1 MAWAFTRISG
11 LGVWRYLK
19 NVDEV
24 NCPRFLF
31 VSNPNDY
38 SINQINKIMKQQRLT
53 FLLTLLM
60 SMMGITASAHDIEAQ
75 NADGVTI
82 YYEWINNNTELAVS
96 FRGSDSYAYENEY
109 SGNIVIPESVTYDG
123 NTYSVTRIGYDA
135 FSHCTDLT
143 SIEIPNSVTSIG
155 GYAFAN
161 CPALTSVVSEIQE
174 PFEIE
179 KGIFEYFDYDARSYY
194 FTSATLYVPKGT
206 KEKYLATSA
215 WNLFGDNIVEMENPT
230 EIKSAC
236 NEETEKMESYDLNGY
251 RLDAPK
257 KGLNIIRMSDGT
269 TKKVVVK

>member
-155 GYAFAN
+155 GYAF
-161 CPALTSVVSEIQE
+161 
-174 PFEIE
+174 
-179 KGIFEYFDYDARSYY
+179 KGCI
-194 FTSATLYVPKGT
+194 
-206 KEKYLATSA
+206 
-215 WNLFGDNIVEMENPT
+215 
-230 EIKSAC
+230 
-236 NEETEKMESYDLNGY
+236 
-251 RLDAPK
+251 
-257 KGLNIIRMSDGT
+257 
-269 TKKVVVK
+269 